1 MENSQ
6 ISDNNCERKG
16 PFHEGKA
23 GMPEFL
29 ATHLTAVAQDH
40 QDGVFSAETGRG
52 GKNRRPAATIV
63 GQSSFERML
72 STSEV
77 K

>member
-16 PFHEGKA
+16 PFNEGKA

-29 ATHLTAVAQDH
+29 ATHLMAVAQDH
-40 QDGVFSAETGRG
+40 QDGVFSDETDVVEKIGGRPPQSLAEFIRSHVAEF
-52 GKNRRPAATIV
+52 R
-63 GQSSFERML
+63 S
-72 STSEV
+72 
-77 K
+77 

>member
-40 QDGVFSAETGRG
+40 QDGVFSAETDVVEKSAAGCH
-52 GKNRRPAATIV
+52 NRWAEFVRAHV
-63 GQSSFERML
+63 VEFRS
-72 STSEV
+72 
-77 K
+77 

>member
-29 ATHLTAVAQDH
+29 ATHLAAVAQDH
-40 QDGVFSAETGRG
+40 QDGVFSAETDVVEKIG
-52 GKNRRPAATIV
+52 GGPP
-63 GQSSFERML
+63 QSLAEFIRAHVVEFRS
-72 STSEV
+72 
-77 K
+77 